1 MSRDYRKNK
10 LFNRR
15 TVILTGIRSF
25 LGAVLVTRLGFLQLG
40 KYKEYS
46 TRSDKNRIKT
56 IIQPALRGIIF
67 DRNNKALV
75 INQKNYRLLIYIN
88 SKKNAQQTVEKLVE
102 ILELEPSDKEIM
114 LKRVND
120 ARRKSMISLIDN
132 LAWADLS
139 RVEVNSYQFPEVSV
153 ESMPIRYYPFPYETA
168 HLVGYVSLPSEKEI
182 NEDNQDLFMNPNFKV
197 GKSGIEKTFDEYLR
211 GKFGVRYSEVN
222 AFGLPIRD
230 ISETQSVNG
239 QNLNLT
245 INIDLQRF
253 IYNKVVDIAA
263 SVVLMNVRTGEIMSI
278 VSSPSFDVNS
288 FVEGFSKDYWK
299 SLVAD
304 FGRPLNNKPLSANYP
319 PGSVFKMMVA
329 LTALEKGYN
338 PSKRCSCNGT
348 FRLGKRVFHCWKEG
362 GHGSIDMQE
371 AIKHSCNVY
380 FFNVAQDLG
389 IDEITQMAKRFGY
402 GQAFNVDLQ
411 EARVVPLP
419 SDSWKRK
426 VFKQPWVGG
435 DTLNS
440 AIGQGFMLA
449 SPIQLAVVTAR
460 IANGGIPIEPYLVKN
475 ASGYNQ
481 YNKLKNNPVVNQQHL
496 AFIQQGMYR
505 VVNEVN
511 GTAFGSRL
519 SNPNFVMAGKT
530 GTSQVISKRE
540 KEMSSEEILRNQN
553 HAIFTGFA
561 PFNDPKYAISIV
573 VEHGG
578 AGSKAAAPLAKQIF
592 EEVMRIDGII
602 PAISTSP
609 ITSTPTNYESPNIG
623 TSAAITK
630 TPAPP
635 PTPTSRNIDNSAPN
649 D

>member
-25 LGAVLVTRLGFLQLG
+25 LGAVLVARLGYLQLG
-40 KYKEYS
+40 KHKEYS
-46 TRSDKNRIKT
+46 TRSDKNRIRT

-75 INQKNYRLLIYIN
+75 VNQKNYRLLIYIEN
-88 SKKNAQQTVEKLVE
+88 RKNIEATIEKLVQ
-102 ILELEPSDKEIM
+102 ILELEPADKEVL
-114 LKRVND
+114 LKRIKD
-120 ARRKSMISLIDN
+120 ARRKSLVSLIDN
-132 LAWADLS
+132 LSWSDLAK
-139 RVEVNSYQFPEVSV
+139 VEVNSYQFPEVSV
-153 ESMPIRYYPFPYETA
+153 ESVPIRYYPYPFETA
-168 HLVGYVSLPSEKEI
+168 HVVGYVSLPNEKEMD
-182 NEDNQDLFMNPNFKV
+182 EENQDLFLNPNFKI
-197 GKSGIEKTFDEYLR
+197 GKSGIEKSFDKFLR

-230 ISETQSVNG
+230 ISEVPSVNG
-239 QNLNLT
+239 NNLTLT
-245 INIDLQRF
+245 INIDLQKF
-253 IYNKVVDIAA
+253 IYEKISALAA
-263 SVVLMNVRTGEIMSI
+263 SVVLMNVKTGEILAL

-288 FVEGFSKDYWK
+288 FVEGFSRDYWK

-319 PGSVFKMMVA
+319 PGSVFKLMVA
-329 LTALEKGYN
+329 LTALEGGFN
-338 PSKRCSCNGT
+338 PARRFNCNGT

-362 GHGSIDMQE
+362 GHGTLDMQS

-380 FFNVAQDLG
+380 FFNVSQELN
-389 IDEITQMAKRFGY
+389 IDNITKMAAKFGY
-402 GQAFNVDLQ
+402 GQAFNIDLQ
-411 EARVVPLP
+411 EARVLPLP
-419 SDSWKRK
+419 SDQWKRK

-435 DTLNS
+435 DTLNT

-460 IANGGIPIEPYLVKN
+460 IANGGIPIQPYLVKD
-475 ASGYNQ
+475 AKAYSQ
-481 YNKLKNNPVVNQQHL
+481 YEKLKSDGIVKPQN
-496 AFIQQGMYR
+496 ATFIQQAMFR
-505 VVNEVN
+505 VVNEGD

-519 SNPNFVMAGKT
+519 SNPTYQMAGKT

-540 KEMSSEEILRNQN
+540 KEMSAEEQLRNLN
-553 HAIFTGFA
+553 HAVFTGFA
-561 PFNDPKYAISIV
+561 PFNDPKYAISVV

-592 EEVMRIDGII
+592 EELMKIDGIVPMSPGASSTTNLPS
-602 PAISTSP
+602 PA
-609 ITSTPTNYESPNIG
+609 
-623 TSAAITK
+623 AAIV
-630 TPAPP
+630 
-635 PTPTSRNIDNSAPN
+635 IDPNSEEEG